1 MTDDLMMLAYLAPLM
16 AILGLFWQVARKL
29 GKIET
34 ELEQMRRE
42 NRDLKSRIDA
52 LRDLLSIIVDG
63 RRQRT

>member
-29 GKIET
+29 GKIES

-42 NRDLKSRIDA
+42 NHQLKSRIDA
-52 LRDLLSIIVDG
+52 LRDLLSVLVDS
-63 RRQRT
+63 RRNVG

>member
-29 GKIET
+29 GKIES

-42 NRDLKSRIDA
+42 NGQLKSRIDA
-52 LRDLLSIIVDG
+52 LRDLLSVLVDS
-63 RRQRT
+63 RRNVG